1 MLPWILAAGLAAA
14 PAPFVAVSPLA
25 EVNTSDEVWIGP
37 RAQELLADRLR
48 LLGVD
53 VAELRAAPTAVPPG
67 YQGLI
72 AGQVSPVRV
81 ESDQTMVTFKL
92 ELRGPAGVLRKV
104 EVRGK
109 AEAVAHLAAQAA
121 LQLAAALGAA
131 IPERAELRLGSL
143 DHPYAV
149 EQLLGRAK
157 ARLLAGEA
165 RQARLLYERAG
176 SYGAGLVFEAI
187 EGRHH
192 ADGLLLHTSG
202 GTFGTKLELAQAAQ
216 ERADDAG
223 RRGQLEER
231 QGALQAVLQFAP
243 DWALRFR
250 WIRPFSGEEP
260 FLEQAGR
267 WRVGFA
273 GEGRTVLD
281 PRTGILEPFTAPVS
295 GWVAQAQGEDLL
307 LQGGRLV
314 RQAPVQKAPRF
325 SVALPVAPRSSGPS
339 AFVDCGSALAILGQ
353 DAVAWIDPSTGQVGQ
368 IARGVAPM
376 AADSAGVL
384 VRPGNDTEVGLLRPG
399 KKTTAW
405 RTPVPEPLAAELTRD
420 RAVLLTTA
428 GLLLL
433 KTYDGKPV
441 RPPLPLSLEHP
452 RLLGADGR
460 YAAVAGDGGKVAV
473 VDVLGGEVTA
483 TVVGPGPA
491 VGAYSSAEGVALL
504 FQSGDL
510 LFFNRDGKLQS
521 RARVPGAPRRL
532 LRGSPE
538 APGPLVVTDRG
549 LYAYA
554 EAEVASDLRTW
565 LALAEVLEKRGAK
578 ERALGLLD
586 RLAERG
592 AGQLVE
598 IEGARA
604 RLLALD
610 PRQTEASQAAQ
621 RRATCAADPTCPLPP
636 FSL

>member
-1 MLPWILAAGLAAA
+1 
-14 PAPFVAVSPLA
+14 
-25 EVNTSDEVWIGP
+25 
-37 RAQELLADRLR
+37 
-48 LLGVD
+48 
-53 VAELRAAPTAVPPG
+53 
-67 YQGLI
+67 
-72 AGQVSPVRV
+72 
-81 ESDQTMVTFKL
+81 
-92 ELRGPAGVLRKV
+92 
-104 EVRGK
+104 
-109 AEAVAHLAAQAA
+109 
-121 LQLAAALGAA
+121 
-131 IPERAELRLGSL
+131 
-143 DHPYAV
+143 
-149 EQLLGRAK
+149 
-157 ARLLAGEA
+157 
-165 RQARLLYERAG
+165 
-176 SYGAGLVFEAI
+176 
-187 EGRHH
+187 
-192 ADGLLLHTSG
+192 
-202 GTFGTKLELAQAAQ
+202 
-216 ERADDAG
+216 
-223 RRGQLEER
+223 
-231 QGALQAVLQFAP
+231 
-243 DWALRFR
+243 
-250 WIRPFSGEEP
+250 
-260 FLEQAGR
+260 
-267 WRVGFA
+267 
-273 GEGRTVLD
+273 
-281 PRTGILEPFTAPVS
+281 
-295 GWVAQAQGEDLL
+295 
-307 LQGGRLV
+307 
-314 RQAPVQKAPRF
+314 
-325 SVALPVAPRSSGPS
+325 
-339 AFVDCGSALAILGQ
+339 
-353 DAVAWIDPSTGQVGQ
+353 
-368 IARGVAPM
+368 
-376 AADSAGVL
+376 
-384 VRPGNDTEVGLLRPG
+384 
-399 KKTTAW
+399 
-405 RTPVPEPLAAELTRD
+405 VPEPLAAELTRD